1 MKITIPLSKNPIL
14 WQKSHKFRALLDLTS
29 LVFFKIVIRFR
40 EPQFIRDN
48 PRRNKRS
55 VVMMGVVRSG
65 CDGSR
70 ISSRLEVVRGRIVR
84 VSELTD
90 RRGGGIICV
99 AGRRLSKHW
108 ADVLICCQVMR
119 WRVVSRLVPCRD
131 IPRPP
136 PSLHHPAS
144 SHPPPYSTHPP
155 SADTPVGDDPS

>member
-48 PRRNKRS
+48 PRNKRS

-84 VSELTD
+84 VSSLTD
-90 RRGGGIICV
+90 RRGGAIVCV
-99 AGRRLSKHW
+99 ARRRLSKHW

-136 PSLHHPAS
+136 PSLHHPVPSILPS
-144 SHPPPYSTHPP
+144 STIHYPP
-155 SADTPVGDDPS
+155 SVCRHTSWR